1 MSRVIWITRVIVF
14 GVLVFTGWLSAVLLS
29 GSLVQRSLEQTLA
42 GNPDAVIDMQ
52 GLEMV
57 IALDQ
62 GNPDTLAFLA
72 QLQEPVEALNSV
84 RALTALVPHDP
95 FARADLFALKM
106 RLGVSDDESSHAL
119 GQAVALGPYEP
130 EVILILLRAGIS
142 NWLQLDGSDRG
153 LIHQASIRG
162 VEGQF
167 EFLKTDILAQLSTT
181 GFLAVACSTPE
192 LEVYPECSRAR

>member
-14 GVLVFTGWLSAVLLS
+14 GVLVFTGWSSSVLLS

-106 RLGVSDDESSHAL
+106 RLGVSDEESSHAL

-130 EVILILLRAGIS
+130 EVILTLLRAGIS
-142 NWLQLDGSDRG
+142 SWLQLDGSDKG

-181 GFLAVACSTPE
+181 GFLTVACSTQIG
-192 LEVYPECSRAR
+192 RAHV